1 METRVS
7 TILRSDSI
15 VQGSLVDQLPLQVL
29 GEDTDPKAICQW
41 SVSTSPGLN
50 PLDASADSG
59 SDIGADRQLVD
70 NDSDIT

>member
-1 METRVS
+1 M
-7 TILRSDSI
+7 
-15 VQGSLVDQLPLQVL
+15 DQLPLQVL

-50 PLDASADSG
+50 PLDASAGSG